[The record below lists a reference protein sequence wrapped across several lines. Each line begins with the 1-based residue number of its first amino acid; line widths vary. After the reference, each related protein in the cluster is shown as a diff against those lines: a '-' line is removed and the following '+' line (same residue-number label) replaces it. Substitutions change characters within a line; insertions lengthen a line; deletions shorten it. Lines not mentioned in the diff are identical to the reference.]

1 MYSFIIYIGVD
12 IMNELKI
19 TKKTEAVMFT
29 IRVDKSIVD
38 FYEKLAN
45 DTNRSRNEVISMAL
59 EYAKDKIIIEDL
71 NKRTQ
76 IQP

>member
-1 MYSFIIYIGVD
+1 
-12 IMNELKI
+12 MNELKI

-29 IRVDKSIVD
+29 IRVDKSIIS

-59 EYAKDKIIIEDL
+59 EFAKDKIIVDDL
-71 NKRTQ
+71 SSSAHNKM
-76 IQP
+76 I

>member
-1 MYSFIIYIGVD
+1 
-12 IMNELKI
+12 MNELKI

-29 IRVDKSIVD
+29 IRVDKSIID

-59 EYAKDKIIIEDL
+59 EFAKDKIVIDNFSKSI
-71 NKRTQ
+71 
-76 IQP
+76 

>member
-1 MYSFIIYIGVD
+1 MS
-12 IMNELKI
+12 ELKI

-29 IRVDKSIVD
+29 IRVDKAIVD

-59 EYAKDKIIIEDL
+59 DFAKGRIIIDDSG
-71 NKRTQ
+71 RGA
-76 IQP
+76 PPGV